1 MGNKESRYLMCT
13 IEEYLSA
20 IEETNNEK
28 KQIVAKSLVKYL
40 KNKKLAA

>member
-1 MGNKESRYLMCT
+1 MGNKEHRYQMCT

-20 IEETNNEK
+20 IEETKNVE

-40 KNKKLAA
+40 KNNKLAA